1 MLTETQTNGALALE
15 QKDRVIIIPAQDEIT
30 ARKLRVAA
38 YARVSSSSE
47 DQLNSYR
54 AQNQYYSELIS
65 NNPDWEMVDI
75 YADSGITGT
84 SVDKREDFKRMM
96 ADCRKGKIDRILVKS
111 ISRFARNTKDCLA
124 AVRELKE
131 LGVSVLFEEQGI
143 DTARVSSEMVTAIMA
158 SLAQKQSPPAG
169 PSIIFFTLEIAALFK
184 LAQIAPDGRFA
195 ERTLAGRLQRVCKI
209 SRPDRYP
216 GIGHGPEQ
224 DIFHFRV
231 FFLHGGSPSHSFV
244 VIIFHPEGKV
254 HQLFQIWPTF
264 IR

>member
-1 MLTETQTNGALALE
+1 MATEMQTNGTLALE
-15 QKDRVIIIPAQDEIT
+15 QKNRVIIIPAQDEIV

-96 ADCRKGKIDRILVKS
+96 RDCRKGKIDRILVKS

-158 SLAQKQSPPAG
+158 SLAQKGSE
-169 PSIIFFTLEIAALFK
+169 SISGNVQWSYQKRMESGKFNTCK
-184 LAQIAPDGRFA
+184 APYGF
-195 ERTLAGRLQRVCKI
+195 RLQNR
-209 SRPDRYP
+209 
-216 GIGHGPEQ
+216 Q
-224 DIFHFRV
+224 
-231 FFLHGGSPSHSFV
+231 L
-244 VIIFHPEGKV
+244 VIEENEAAV
-254 HQLFQIWPTF
+254 
-264 IR
+264 IRQTEKYLWTVK